1 MRASTASAR
10 ASWST
15 PPVPSPSTSSSAG
28 ASSVSMSA
36 PWSAAPGSAAPLSS
50 WRFRAGS
57 RPGCGVGSGA
67 SRTALTSALSVHA
80 DSTPFSSSK
89 DLTKRTRLRRSCAK
103 RVGFQAWGGTGNRP
117 RASRLSKG
125 RWGNGRWCRRSSAG
139 ASPASSSLSS
149 FGGSGAVGG
158 ASAGLGISSV
168 PAASRSWNSFA
179 ASAASSARVRNGPS
193 SFRGSCNSRSLGSF
207 LTS

>member
-80 DSTPFSSSK
+80 ASTPFSSSR
-89 DLTKRTRLRRSCAK
+89 DLTKRTRLRRSCAR

-117 RASRLSKG
+117 RASRLSG
-125 RWGNGRWCRRSSAG
+125 RWNGGRFLPSSA
-139 ASPASSSLSS
+139 ASSLSAS
-149 FGGSGAVGG
+149 T
-158 ASAGLGISSV
+158 ASAGGSLSAGGGISSV
-168 PAASRSWNSFA
+168 PAAMRSWNSFA
-179 ASAASSARVRNGPS
+179 ASTASSVRARKGPS
-193 SFRGSCNSRSLGSF
+193 SFLGSCASRSLGSF
-207 LTS
+207 LIS

>member
-1 MRASTASAR
+1 MRTSTASAR

-15 PPVPSPSTSSSAG
+15 PPVPSPSISSPCAG
-28 ASSVSMSA
+28 AGSSVSMSA
-36 PWSAAPGSAAPLSS
+36 PWSAPSAGAPLSS
-50 WRFRAGS
+50 VWLFFGGGAALAGS
-57 RPGCGVGSGA
+57 LPRCGVGSGA

-139 ASPASSSLSS
+139 ASPVVVILVG

-158 ASAGLGISSV
+158 RLRWFRHLQRPGGESLVELFRGVRRELGASAEWPVQL
-168 PAASRSWNSFA
+168 P
-179 ASAASSARVRNGPS
+179 RVV
-193 SFRGSCNSRSLGSF
+193 
-207 LTS
+207 